1 MWQLILPSKDKLSGL
16 RWSQMEL
23 DGPSWSE
30 MVPNGL
36 RNEMVP
42 DRKNGLKWS
51 KVVEDGD
58 QIF

>member
-30 MVPNGL
+30 LVPNGL

-42 DRKNGLKWS
+42 DRTRWS
-51 KVVEDGD
+51 QTV
-58 QIF
+58 